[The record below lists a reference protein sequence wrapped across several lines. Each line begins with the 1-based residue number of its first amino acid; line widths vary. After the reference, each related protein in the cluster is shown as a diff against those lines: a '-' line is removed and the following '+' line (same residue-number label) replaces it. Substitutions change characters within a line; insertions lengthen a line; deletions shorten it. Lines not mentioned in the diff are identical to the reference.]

1 MTGRVRLGWLAG
13 LFTFLLSATAQAICI
28 PVAEGP
34 VPMRPT
40 FASYRLAAVQP
51 GNVQL
56 TYIGHSSFIIE
67 TAAGVTAVTDYNGY
81 IKPPF
86 IPTVVSMNN
95 AHSTHY
101 TDFPEAQIK
110 HVLKGWGTYEEQ
122 TRYNVV
128 EQDLRVH
135 NVQTNVREYGGTRF
149 NGNSIFVFETAG
161 ICIAH
166 LGHLHHTLTDQ
177 HLGALGK
184 IDVLLVPVDGMY
196 TMDQFD
202 MIEVIQQIKPS
213 ILIPM
218 HFFSEARLS
227 RFLAR
232 LQSEAN
238 FTISRNTNTTL
249 TLNPATIPSPRRP
262 EVWVLPGN

>member
-1 MTGRVRLGWLAG
+1 M
-13 LFTFLLSATAQAICI
+13 LFRS
-28 PVAEGP
+28 
-34 VPMRPT
+34 
-40 FASYRLAAVQP
+40 
-51 GNVQL
+51 
-56 TYIGHSSFIIE
+56 
-67 TAAGVTAVTDYNGY
+67 
-81 IKPPF
+81 
-86 IPTVVSMNN
+86 
-95 AHSTHY
+95 
-101 TDFPEAQIK
+101 
-110 HVLKGWGTYEEQ
+110 
-122 TRYNVV
+122 
-128 EQDLRVH
+128 
-135 NVQTNVREYGGTRF
+135 
-149 NGNSIFVFETAG
+149 
-161 ICIAH
+161 
-166 LGHLHHTLTDQ
+166 
-177 HLGALGK
+177 LGK